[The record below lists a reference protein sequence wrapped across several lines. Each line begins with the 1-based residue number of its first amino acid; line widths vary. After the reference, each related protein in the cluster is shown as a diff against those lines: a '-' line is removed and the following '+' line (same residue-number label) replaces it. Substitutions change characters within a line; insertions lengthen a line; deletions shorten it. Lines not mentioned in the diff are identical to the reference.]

1 MADKIYV
8 VLDHNQEKIR
18 PASLEALAAGQQ
30 MAAQTGREV
39 HAVLLGRDLSAV
51 AQQASGFQLASVIT
65 VENEK
70 LAEYDPDYFTAA
82 LASRLDSDQ
91 PQIVLFAHTY
101 QNIDLLPKLAAAL
114 RKALVTECVGFRK
127 DDSGSLVFV
136 RPMFRNKLNAD
147 VRVQSDFPWLIS
159 VQGGAFSADSLVQG
173 SAPVVSQ
180 KADLDSVQSR
190 RRTVETVPAAKGKV
204 DLSRAEII
212 IGVGR
217 GIRKPENLQIVREL
231 ADALRAEIGASR
243 PVVDNDWL
251 ERERQIGSSGQTVNP
266 KLYIACG
273 ISGAIQHLVGMKNSG
288 CIVAI
293 NTDSNA
299 PIFNIAT
306 FGIVGDLMEVVPALT
321 KKIREQ
327 NG

>member
-18 PASLEALAAGQQ
+18 AASLETLAAGQQ
-30 MAAQTGREV
+30 MADLTGKEV
-39 HAVLLGRDLSAV
+39 HAVLLGTDLDPLV
-51 AQQASGFQLASVIT
+51 QQVSGFQLASVIC
-65 VENEK
+65 VDNEA
-70 LAEYDPDYFTAA
+70 LAEYDPDFYTAA
-82 LASRLDSDQ
+82 LKAVYDSGQ
-91 PQIVLFAHTY
+91 PQVALFAHTY

-114 RKALVTECVGFRK
+114 RKALVTECVSFRK
-127 DDSGSLVFV
+127 DDSGRLVFA
-136 RPMFRNKLNAD
+136 RPMFRSKLNAE
-147 VRVQSDFPWLIS
+147 VSVQSDYPWLIS
-159 VQGGAFSADSLVQG
+159 IQAGAFSADDVKKG
-173 SAPVVSQ
+173 SAPAVKQAV
-180 KADLDSVQSR
+180 DLTSVQSH

-204 DLSRAEII
+204 DLSRAEVI

-231 ADALRAEIGASR
+231 AECLRAEIGASR
-243 PVVDNDWL
+243 PVVDNEWL
-251 ERERQIGSSGQTVNP
+251 ERERQIGSSGQTVTP

-299 PIFNIAT
+299 PIFNVAT
-306 FGIVGDLMEVVPALT
+306 YGIVGDVTEVVPALT
-321 KKIREQ
+321 KKIRELQ
-327 NG
+327 G